1 MAIETSCN
9 NMMSGLKDNTV
20 DDSNTMHCLGKS
32 NEETTHL
39 PTKVEDYNRAMYC
52 LDHYFSTIKIA
63 DYDSMKKYYDM
74 AIEQGSMMDY
84 SSMKKHNS
92 MMNNRK
98 KKPKFI
104 RQKQ

>member
-9 NMMSGLKDNTV
+9 NMMSELKDNTV

-39 PTKVEDYNRAMYC
+39 PTMVEDYNRAMYC
-52 LDHYFSTIKIA
+52 LDHYFSTIKMA
-63 DYDSMKKYYDM
+63 DYDGMKKYYDM
-74 AIEQGSMMDY
+74 AIERDSFDNV
-84 SSMKKHNS
+84 KKHNS

-98 KKPKFI
+98 KKPRFI